1 MKRFLKVLIVLT
13 LVFVVTGSFLTVSAT
28 APDTETSSSS
38 SRAFGSLGSASS
50 STSSVGSETGRN
62 NELDSLLS
70 MNFNGN
76 TADTVQI
83 ILLLTLISL
92 LPSILLMMTS
102 FTRIIIVFSF
112 LRNALGLQ
120 QSPPNQVLIGLA
132 LFLTIFI
139 MAPVFTQINDEAI
152 KPYSDGTI
160 TQEEFM
166 QKASAPLKDFM
177 YKQTRAEDINMF
189 LSLSGKERPETI
201 DEIGMTVI
209 IPSFITSEI
218 RRAFIYGFLIYLP
231 FLIIDMVVSSAL
243 MSMGMIMLPP
253 VMISLPFKILLF
265 VLVDGWGLLIK
276 TLVATFQ

>member
-13 LVFVVTGSFLTVSAT
+13 LVFVVTGSFLTVSAS
-28 APDTETSSSS
+28 APDTSTSSSVTQDDNIS
-38 SRAFGSLGSASS
+38 DDLEG
-50 STSSVGSETGRN
+50 
-62 NELDSLLS
+62 LLS
-70 MNFNGN
+70 FNFNGN

-92 LPSILLMMTS
+92 LPSILIMMTS

-120 QSPPNQVLIGLA
+120 QTPPNQVLIGLA

-139 MAPVFTQINDEAI
+139 MSPVFTQINEEALT
-152 KPYSDGTI
+152 PYSEGVI
-160 TQEEFM
+160 TQDEFFE
-166 QKASAPLKDFM
+166 KASGPIKDFM

-189 LSLSGKERPETI
+189 LSLSGSERPETI
-201 DEIGMTVI
+201 DDIGLSVI

-218 RRAFIYGFLIYLP
+218 RRAFLYGFLIYLP
-231 FLIIDMVVSSAL
+231 FLIIDMVVSSVL

-253 VMISLPFKILLF
+253 VMISLPFKVLLF

-276 TLVATFQ
+276 TLVVTFN